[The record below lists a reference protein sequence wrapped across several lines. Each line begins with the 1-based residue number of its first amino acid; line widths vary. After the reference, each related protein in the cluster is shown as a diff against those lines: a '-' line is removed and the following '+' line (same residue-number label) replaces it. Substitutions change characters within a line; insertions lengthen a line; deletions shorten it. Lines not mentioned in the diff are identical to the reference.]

1 MVLRRLR
8 LSLSTFRCG
17 NRPIFSDSGCCLTRY
32 QAATPS
38 FSAIAAGINRL
49 STSLTSAWS
58 EDRPKPTSPR
68 QTGKEELARFAWVI

>member
-17 NRPIFSDSGCCLTRY
+17 NRPIFSDSGCCLT
-32 QAATPS
+32 PS
-38 FSAIAAGINRL
+38 FSAIAPGINRL

-58 EDRPKPTSPR
+58 EDRPEPTSPR